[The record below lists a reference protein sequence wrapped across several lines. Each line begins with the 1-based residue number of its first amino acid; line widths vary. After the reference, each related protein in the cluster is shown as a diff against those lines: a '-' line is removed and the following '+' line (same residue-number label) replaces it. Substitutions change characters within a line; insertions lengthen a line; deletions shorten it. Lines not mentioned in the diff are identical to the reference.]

1 MADKQLEF
9 LKSKVSELAQKH
21 RTIVSKLKDDLKQAM
36 EIASREKMRAMNL
49 ENKLDDEKRRYYA
62 LEAQKASNPSVDST
76 KEIMELKSALNAEI
90 QKSTMLANQLKEI
103 AMDSTNIESLKD
115 TAYLKATII
124 RLETDLKAESERTAR
139 IKTDAKEKLELL
151 IEKHELEIKTILKT
165 KKEVETHLAELQN
178 EIDSIKSTSTGTNE
192 FLLINIKNLENQNNE
207 LKNSIEEKNTLFESK
222 SQELKKAIDDLNSF
236 QLKYNEQIK
245 DHEENSLHF
254 HKLIKEQENELD
266 RLSKV
271 ADRFDIIAMDRQVR
285 CLKDEVLHMIKT
297 PSQPRLKIT
306 LQNTIEL
313 KKRLKR
319 NIEHLDEFTLNTLQE
334 VDEIEQYNTF
344 KTRMAQARVKDFET
358 FENVFDTKVDGC
370 FNLINLSNKLFILL
384 LRFRRRLRLFHLPR
398 KCIRFLEDLESQL
411 I

>member
-103 AMDSTNIESLKD
+103 AMDSNNIESLKD

-334 VDEIEQYNTF
+334 VDEIEN
-344 KTRMAQARVKDFET
+344 
-358 FENVFDTKVDGC
+358 
-370 FNLINLSNKLFILL
+370 L
-384 LRFRRRLRLFHLPR
+384 LRNHIFME
-398 KCIRFLEDLESQL
+398 KENN
-411 I
+411 